1 MRWLLQPLQ
10 PLQKTQLQPP
20 FGPSVDSLCHLWFTT
35 TNFSYRFLFLKL
47 PPPPCAVLLVFP
59 VEPLPERIE
68 LLPKQPR
75 TSNLLGY
82 IPCEWSVK
90 CGTMRGAPTCVS
102 CLCQVQHISAGLD
115 FLGFVENKKLVWT
128 TQFFQ
133 KLWRFEAHWDGSK
146 MFKGSD
152 WLWLAHSG
160 SRCGTVWGSWLWWL
174 GTQGSN
180 QTVVFFPLSHY
191 DWGIVDSVLCS
202 ESTSS

>member
-1 MRWLLQPLQ
+1 VRYYWCFRL
-10 PLQKTQLQPP
+10 
-20 FGPSVDSLCHLWFTT
+20 SLCQSELNFYPSNPEHLT
-35 TNFSYRFLFLKL
+35 FLATL
-47 PPPPCAVLLVFP
+47 PANEV
-59 VEPLPERIE
+59 
-68 LLPKQPR
+68 
-75 TSNLLGY
+75 S
-82 IPCEWSVK
+82 
-90 CGTMRGAPTCVS
+90 GTMRGAPTCVS

-146 MFKGSD
+146 MLKGSD

-191 DWGIVDSVLCS
+191 DWRIVDSVLCS
-202 ESTSS
+202 ENTSS